1 MTPARV
7 EHNSVATNMPLKDAP
22 QHAPIHVAQRTP
34 EALLAEVLQPVV
46 SDMETMRLN
55 LKNVV
60 GQRHP
65 MLMAAAEQIFSAG
78 EWPSS
83 WGGR

>member
-1 MTPARV
+1 MESEVKTEQPL
-7 EHNSVATNMPLKDAP
+7 EHIVTA
-22 QHAPIHVAQRTP
+22 HQRSP
-34 EALLAEVLQPVV
+34 EALLAEVLSPVAT
-46 SDMETMRLN
+46 DMETMRLN

-78 EWPSS
+78 A
-83 WGGR
+83 

>member
-1 MTPARV
+1 MAVEPVDPNEKSISCSAVPVTPEQLLQEVLAP
-7 EHNSVATNMPLKDAP
+7 VAT
-22 QHAPIHVAQRTP
+22 
-34 EALLAEVLQPVV
+34 
-46 SDMETMRLN
+46 DMEEMRLN

-78 EWPSS
+78 KSKA
-83 WGGR
+83 R

>member
-22 QHAPIHVAQRTP
+22 QHAPIHVEQRTP